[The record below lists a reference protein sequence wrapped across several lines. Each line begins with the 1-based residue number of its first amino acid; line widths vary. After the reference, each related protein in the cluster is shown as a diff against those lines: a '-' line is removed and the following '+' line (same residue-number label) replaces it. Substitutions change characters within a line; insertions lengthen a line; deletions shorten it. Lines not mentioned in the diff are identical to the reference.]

1 VLFELREAEARQ
13 RALLA
18 VIPDLM
24 FRLRRDGTYLEFAG
38 DLTRLAT
45 PAEELV
51 GANMHEILPAEI
63 AGPLMAC
70 AERALDTGEL
80 QTVEYRLRTYGGE
93 LCDFEARLV
102 PVQDSEHEV
111 VTIVR
116 DVTSSKRVEQ
126 ERREAAARLA
136 EAAGAERS
144 RLERNLHD
152 GAQQRLVT
160 ANLHLQLA
168 QRELDLDPA
177 RARAFLVT
185 AQAEL
190 EGGLADI
197 RQLAHGLDPPLLV
210 SEGLGPAVRALVENS
225 TVPVTVDELPATRS
239 SAVSESVAYYV
250 CAEALANAA
259 KHAGAGRIGVSARAA
274 RGELVVTVTDDGV
287 GGADATGGT
296 GLRGLAERIAA
307 VGGTLEVESPRGGG
321 TVVRAAIPTLS
332 E

>member
-1 VLFELREAEARQ
+1 VLFELRETEARQ

-18 VIPDLM
+18 AIPDLM

-45 PAEELV
+45 PAGDLV

-80 QTVEYRLRTYGGE
+80 QSVEYRLRTYGGE

-102 PVQDSEHEV
+102 PVQDSEDEV

-116 DVTSSKRVEQ
+116 DVTASKRVEQ
-126 ERREAAARLA
+126 ERREAAVRLA

-168 QRELDLDPA
+168 QRELDQDPP

-197 RQLAHGLDPPLLV
+197 RQLAHGLDPPILV
-210 SEGLGPAVRALVENS
+210 SEGLGSAVRALVANS
-225 TVPVTVDELPATRS
+225 TVSVTVDELPAARFP
-239 SAVSESVAYYV
+239 AVSESVAYYV
-250 CAEALANAA
+250 VAEALANAF
-259 KHAGAGRIGVSARAA
+259 KHADAGRIGVSACAA
-274 RGELVVTVTDDGV
+274 GGELVVTVTDDGV
-287 GGADATGGT
+287 GDADAAGGT
-296 GLRGLAERIAA
+296 GLRGLAERVAA
-307 VGGTLEVESPRGGG
+307 VGGTLEVESPPGGG
-321 TVVRAAIPTLS
+321 TVVRALIPTLS